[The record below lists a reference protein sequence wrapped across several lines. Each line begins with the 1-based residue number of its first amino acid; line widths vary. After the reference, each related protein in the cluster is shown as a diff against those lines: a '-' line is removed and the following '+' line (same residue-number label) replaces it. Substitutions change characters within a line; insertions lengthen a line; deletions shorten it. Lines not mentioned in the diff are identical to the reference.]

1 MATPAR
7 LSIGRGSGNDIVVDH
22 ASVSRKHAEMLRN
35 EDGSFDIFDHASSVG
50 TFALHEGR
58 WVQFEHAT
66 VGPDETIRLGEF
78 ETTANMLMSAYRDP
92 FDRTT
97 ERGPKLKPTHREAER
112 RLSGDAPAGPPNP
125 QPPPGALQADAFRPP
140 ETSRPPAR
148 PQAASQST
156 SQSTSRPAASPTPP
170 TVPDAPPMPTP
181 STPAAPV
188 SAAPGPTSQAKAP
201 ATAGGP
207 APSLLVAYL
216 LWFFLG
222 VLGAHRFYLRA
233 YVSGAI
239 QALMFVVG
247 VATIFVLRW
256 QDLETAGLLIG
267 TVPLTLLG
275 LWWVV
280 DAFLTYD
287 MVKKRGG
294 GA

>member
-92 FDRTT
+92 YDRTT
-97 ERGPKLKPTHREAER
+97 QRGDKPKPTRREAER

-140 ETSRPPAR
+140 ETARPPTAPQTASRPET
-148 PQAASQST
+148 T
-156 SQSTSRPAASPTPP
+156 SETTSRPGASAAPPP
-170 TVPDAPPMPTP
+170 TVPDAPPMPATP
-181 STPAAPV
+181 TAVAARQSATPAD
-188 SAAPGPTSQAKAP
+188 
-201 ATAGGP
+201 P
-207 APSLLVAYL
+207 APSMLVAYL

-222 VLGAHRFYLRA
+222 VLGAHRVYLRA

-239 QALMFVVG
+239 QALMFVSAI
-247 VATIFVLRW
+247 ATMLVLMW
-256 QDLETAGLLIG
+256 LDLETAGVLIG

-294 GA
+294 GV

>member
-22 ASVSRKHAEMLRN
+22 ASVSRTHAEMLRN

-92 FDRTT
+92 YDRTT
-97 ERGPKLKPTHREAER
+97 QRGDKPKPTRREAER

-140 ETSRPPAR
+140 ETARPPTAPQTASRPET
-148 PQAASQST
+148 T
-156 SQSTSRPAASPTPP
+156 SETTSRPGASAAPPP
-170 TVPDAPPMPTP
+170 TVPDAPPMPATP
-181 STPAAPV
+181 TAVAARQSATPA
-188 SAAPGPTSQAKAP
+188 
-201 ATAGGP
+201 GP
-207 APSLLVAYL
+207 APSMLVAYL

-222 VLGAHRFYLRA
+222 VLGAHRVYLRA
-233 YVSGAI
+233 YVSGAV
-239 QALMFVVG
+239 QALMFVSG
-247 VATIFVLRW
+247 IATMLVLMW
-256 QDLETAGLLIG
+256 LDLETAGVLIG

-280 DAFLTYD
+280 DAFLTFD

-294 GA
+294 GV

>member
-35 EDGSFDIFDHASSVG
+35 DDGSFDIFDHASSVG

-92 FDRTT
+92 YDRTT
-97 ERGPKLKPTHREAER
+97 ERGAKPKPTLREAER
-112 RLSGDAPAGPPNP
+112 RLGGDAPAGPPNP

-140 ETSRPPAR
+140 ETARPAARPPIA
-148 PQAASQST
+148 PQAAFET
-156 SQSTSRPAASPTPP
+156 TSRPGASPTPPP
-170 TVPDAPPMPTP
+170 TVPDAPPMPATP
-181 STPAAPV
+181 TAAAARQ
-188 SAAPGPTSQAKAP
+188 SATSA
-201 ATAGGP
+201 GP
-207 APSLLVAYL
+207 APSMLVAYL

-222 VLGAHRFYLRA
+222 VLGAHRIYLRA
-233 YVSGAI
+233 YVSGAV
-239 QALMFVVG
+239 QALLFVSGIATMFV
-247 VATIFVLRW
+247 LKS

-280 DAFLTYD
+280 DAFLTFD

-294 GA
+294 GAGLA